1 MISKKK
7 KQARAYNRRVEI
19 YLDAFARPKTRSSE
33 DEFLKMLNNKFN
45 KEENSDLRI
54 D

>member
-1 MISKKK
+1 MLLRSTIFKK

-33 DEFLKMLNNKFN
+33 DEFLKMIKNKYDK
-45 KEENSDLRI
+45 KEG
-54 D
+54 